1 MLKLKIYKLLK
12 TSSEIP
18 QMDYKW
24 WAAEGV
30 LGQVNVGSRFN
41 LKLYLR
47 YLIELIELWWI
58 DFSLDGQLYTLEKL
72 SSLEL

>member
-1 MLKLKIYKLLK
+1 
-12 TSSEIP
+12 
-18 QMDYKW
+18 MDYKW

-30 LGQVNVGSRFN
+30 LGQVNVGIRFN

-58 DFSLDGQLYTLEKL
+58 DFSLGSQLHTLDKL